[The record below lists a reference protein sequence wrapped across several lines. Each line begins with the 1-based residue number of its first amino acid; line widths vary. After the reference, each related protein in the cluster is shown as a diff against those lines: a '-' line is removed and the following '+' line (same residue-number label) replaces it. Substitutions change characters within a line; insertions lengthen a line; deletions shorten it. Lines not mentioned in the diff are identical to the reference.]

1 MEKSKGDYK
10 AVLTNAYKSV
20 TKEVC
25 STTIDCSFSGT
36 TLVSTLIVGNKI
48 YCANVGDSRAVLA
61 RKPQGAKK
69 WVVDELSHDH
79 KPDLPKE
86 KARIEKQGGRVEPL
100 LDEYD
105 NAFGPPR
112 VWLKDE
118 DIPGLAMSR
127 SIGDQVAARVGVTA
141 EPEII
146 EATFS
151 SEDKYILLASDGIW
165 EFISNEEVIHV
176 VI

>member
-1 MEKSKGDYK
+1 M
-10 AVLTNAYKSV
+10 
-20 TKEVC
+20 
-25 STTIDCSFSGT
+25 
-36 TLVSTLIVGNKI
+36 STLIVGNKI
-48 YCANVGDSRAVLA
+48 FCANVGDSRAVLA
-61 RKPQGAKK
+61 RKPQGGKK
-69 WVVDELSHDH
+69 WIAEGLSNDH

-86 KARIEKQGGRVEPL
+86 KARIEKAGGRVEPL

-146 EATFS
+146 ETTFGPD
-151 SEDKYILLASDGIW
+151 DKYILLASDGIW
-165 EFISNEEVIHV
+165 EFISNEEVL
-176 VI
+176 

>member
-1 MEKSKGDYK
+1 MAK
-10 AVLTNAYKSV
+10 
-20 TKEVC
+20 
-25 STTIDCSFSGT
+25 
-36 TLVSTLIVGNKI
+36 
-48 YCANVGDSRAVLA
+48 R
-61 RKPQGAKK
+61 PQGSKK
-69 WVVDELSHDH
+69 WIAEALSNDH

-86 KARIEKQGGRVEPL
+86 KARIEKAGGRVEPL

-141 EPEII
+141 EPEIT
-146 EATFS
+146 ETTFTE
-151 SEDKYILLASDGIW
+151 EDKYIIIASDGIW
-165 EFISNEEVIHV
+165 EFISNEEVRQITYSGCQSHRK
-176 VI
+176 ICQKR